1 MTKKYP
7 RSEALVANYDRDEVA
22 YMSFDG
28 TKDNRTK
35 AFVEYSKAVDSFVGI
50 RRSNATWFQDLSDL
64 QSNVSG
70 RPGLSKSDYY
80 RFRPDEAPKRTVK
93 GAIAQVSA
101 AYQNIGLLRNVI
113 DLMGDFACQGI
124 RLVHPNK
131 KIEKFYQDWFN
142 RVSGKDRSERFLN
155 NLYKTANVVI
165 NRQTQKISHNNKTVE
180 IPWKYTFLN
189 PLTVE
194 VIGGPLSSFVGQKVY
209 AIQLGGELRRII
221 NSPKTKEERALVAK
235 IPADIKRAAKTNKH
249 VLLDPDK
256 TSVFH
261 YKKDDWQEWAFPMA
275 HAIMDDLMMVEKLK
289 LADMAALDGAISNI
303 RIFKLGSLE
312 HKIIPKRAAMT
323 KLAEI
328 LESNVGGGTMD
339 LIWGPDI
346 ELVESKTT
354 VHQFLG
360 EEKYKPHLFNIYA
373 GIGVPPTLTGHFGGS
388 GTTNNFIS
396 LKTLIQRLEY
406 GRTVLKEFW
415 TQEIKIVQD
424 KFGFRFPAKI
434 EFDINVL
441 GDEHAEKALL
451 IQLAD
456 RSLISDELLQ
466 ERYGHDPQMEK
477 IRTNREQRDRNAGR
491 MVPKSSP
498 YHDPQFGIALKKIA
512 LQTSVVSPGQ
522 VGLRKEKEKWD
533 DFKMYPAEDG
543 EKPGLIMRQQALP
556 TKQGDQPQKG
566 RPKNSKDKEP
576 RKKKDFKPK
585 VRATLE
591 IWARM
596 AQVAIT
602 EYVNEDLLKVYNK
615 KNLRSLSAKE
625 HADVEKVKM
634 DILFNLEP
642 LGVVDASTVLRA
654 IGVGSS
660 HSTINEI
667 FQEWLQSISMELSR
681 PLTIDESRL
690 VQSSLYAYIYGED
703 NED

>member
-7 RSEALVANYDRDEVA
+7 RSEAVAAKYNEGEVV
-22 YMSFDG
+22 YVSFDG
-28 TKDNRTK
+28 AKASSAKEMVTVDNLVGVQR
-35 AFVEYSKAVDSFVGI
+35 SKS
-50 RRSNATWFQDLSDL
+50 RWFQDLSDL
-64 QSNVSG
+64 QTNVSG

-80 RFRPDEAPKRTVK
+80 RFRPDEEPKRTVK
-93 GAIAQVSA
+93 GAIAQVSG
-101 AYQNIGLLRNVI
+101 AYQTVGLLRNVI

-131 KIEKFYQDWFN
+131 KIEKFYRDWFN
-142 RVSGKDRSERFLN
+142 RVQGKDRSERFLN
-155 NLYKTANVVI
+155 NLYKSANVVVK
-165 NRQTQKISHNNKTVE
+165 RQTQKISHDNRTVD

-189 PLTVE
+189 PIMIE
-194 VIGGPLSSFVGQKVY
+194 VVGGPLASFVGQKIY
-209 AIQLGGELRRII
+209 SIKIGNQLRRII
-221 NSPKTKEERALVAK
+221 NSPKTPEERALVAK
-235 IPADIKRAAKTNKH
+235 IPTDIKKAAKTNKH
-249 VLLDPDK
+249 VILDPDK
-256 TSVFH
+256 VSVFH

-275 HAIMDDLMMVEKLK
+275 YAIIDDLMMVEKLK

-312 HKIIPKRAAMT
+312 HKIIPSRAAAA

-328 LESNVGGGTMD
+328 LEANVGGGTMD
-339 LIWGPDI
+339 LIWTPDI
-346 ELVESKTT
+346 ELIESKTT

-406 GRTVLKEFW
+406 GRSVLIEFW
-415 TQEIKIVQD
+415 NQEIKIVQEEF
-424 KFGFRFPAKI
+424 KFRFPAKV

-441 GDEHAEKALL
+441 GDEHAEKSLL

-477 IRTNREQRDRNAGR
+477 IRLNREQRDRNSGK
-491 MVPKSSP
+491 MVLKSSP

-512 LQTSVVSPGQ
+512 LQTRVVSPGQ
-522 VGLRKEKEKWD
+522 IGLRKEKEKWD
-533 DFKMYPAEDG
+533 DFKMYPAEEG
-543 EKPGLIMRQQALP
+543 EKPGLIMRQQVLP
-556 TKQGDQPQKG
+556 TKKGDQPQKG

-576 RKKKDFKPK
+576 RKERDFKPK
-585 VRATLE
+585 TKAVLE

-602 EYVNEDLLKVYNK
+602 EYINEDLLRVYNK

-625 HADVEKVKM
+625 HADVEKIKM

-642 LGVVDASTVLRA
+642 LGIVDASTVLGA
-654 IGVGSS
+654 IQVGST
-660 HSTINEI
+660 HNTIWET
-667 FQEWLQSISMELSR
+667 FDEWIKSVSEELSR

-690 VQSSLYAYIYGED
+690 VQSSLYAYIYGEN
-703 NED
+703 NEN